1 MILLKKIKMEKITSK
16 NPKLASTLTKLLYF
30 SEEATMFLLWD
41 TAASPTCISYLQ
53 YRLTLSLD

>member
-1 MILLKKIKMEKITSK
+1 MEKITSK

-30 SEEATMFLLWD
+30 SEEATVFLLWD